1 MPAEVALDVRDV
13 VKDFGGVTA
22 VNHATFELRT
32 GEIVGLIGPN
42 GSGKST
48 CINLISG
55 VHRVT
60 SGSVRV
66 FGEDVTYLPSERIAR
81 LGLART
87 FQLPRLLREESVFM
101 NCLGG
106 AYNAGRHGVL
116 AAIAGRRVTGGEES
130 RLAERAADALE
141 FAGLSHRADAH
152 AAELTGGETRQLEI
166 ARAVA
171 ADPRIV
177 LLDEPA
183 AGLNSAETA
192 LLKDRFLQLRDRG
205 MAVLLVE
212 HDMRLIMEVATRVVV
227 LNHGEVIATGT
238 PAEVQADPKV
248 VEAYLGRR
256 TLQRTS
262 RTDA

>member
-1 MPAEVALDVRDV
+1 MPGDV
-13 VKDFGGVTA
+13 VLQAKELTKDFGGVTA
-22 VNHATFELRT
+22 VSAASFDVRA

-55 VHRVT
+55 VYRAT
-60 SGSVRV
+60 SGRISVL
-66 FGEDVTYLPSERIAR
+66 GEDVTHLRPERIAR
-81 LGLART
+81 LGVART
-87 FQLPRLLREESVFM
+87 FQLPRLLRDETVFM
-101 NCLGG
+101 NVLGG

-116 AAIAGRRVTGGEES
+116 AALAGRRVTGAEED
-130 RLAERAADALE
+130 RLAEQARAALD
-141 FAGLSHRADAH
+141 FVGLAYRSAAR

-171 ADPRIV
+171 AEPSIV

-192 LLKDRFLQLRDRG
+192 MLKDRFASLRNRG
-205 MAVLLVE
+205 KAVLLVE

-238 PAEVQADPKV
+238 PTEVQSDPV
-248 VEAYLGRR
+248 VIEAYLGRR
-256 TLQRTS
+256 TLKRMS
-262 RTDA
+262 RSGA